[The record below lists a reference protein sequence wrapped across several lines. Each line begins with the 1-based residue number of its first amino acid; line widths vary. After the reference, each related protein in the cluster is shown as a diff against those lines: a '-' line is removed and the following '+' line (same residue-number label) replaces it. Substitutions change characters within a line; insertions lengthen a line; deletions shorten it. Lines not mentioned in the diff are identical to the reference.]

1 MSSKNK
7 QRQPS
12 KHSNKKKS
20 KSKITVEATGKET
33 FKILDYG
40 ACALQGKRDYM
51 EDTHVAVLAE
61 KESDLGARDILGYFS
76 VFDGH
81 GGNQT
86 SQFLQEHFFDYLWQE
101 VKIVD
106 QQVPALKQPLTQAF
120 LNLEQDMHKV
130 WIETNGKNL
139 ENSGSTAVSVIVR
152 SKEIICANVG
162 DSRAVFSR
170 AGGVVPLSIDQ
181 RPSRKCEKK
190 RLEDNN
196 ILINQNYVES
206 NGYLLSISRTFADF
220 ELKEAPD
227 KSLLAHPLTPNP
239 ELQRVEP
246 LRGDDFLILAS
257 DGLWDVIS
265 NEEAVAFVRS
275 AHKRFNGSAQK
286 IAHALANSALGRG
299 SKDNITVIIV
309 CLDVQENEEEEDR
322 EVSESL

>member
-120 LNLEQDMHKV
+120 LNLEQD
-130 WIETNGKNL
+130 
-139 ENSGSTAVSVIVR
+139 VS
-152 SKEIICANVG
+152 
-162 DSRAVFSR
+162 FF
-170 AGGVVPLSIDQ
+170 
-181 RPSRKCEKK
+181 
-190 RLEDNN
+190 
-196 ILINQNYVES
+196 
-206 NGYLLSISRTFADF
+206 RTIFF
-220 ELKEAPD
+220 FQF
-227 KSLLAHPLTPNP
+227 LTI
-239 ELQRVEP
+239 
-246 LRGDDFLILAS
+246 F
-257 DGLWDVIS
+257 
-265 NEEAVAFVRS
+265 
-275 AHKRFNGSAQK
+275 
-286 IAHALANSALGRG
+286 
-299 SKDNITVIIV
+299 IT
-309 CLDVQENEEEEDR
+309 DA
-322 EVSESL
+322 